1 MLCAENWF
9 WDESIELTQHLWLKL
24 LYQCTAK
31 NGEPFLSQGN
41 TLTFYYFGDY
51 L

>member
-1 MLCAENWF
+1 MK
-9 WDESIELTQHLWLKL
+9 KL
-24 LYQCTAK
+24 LLLLLFPTLLVAQKKYTVSGVVSDAK